1 MKQPDSQLKWYA
13 LIAVLAFGVYA
24 NSLGGGFVYDDSR
37 QILMNPLIQQ
47 PKLYAKA
54 LTSDVWAFKGDG
66 SVSASNY
73 YRPTFIG
80 WLILNF
86 SVFGATP
93 FGWHLMNVVLHI
105 AVCLL
110 ILIFVGRLGF
120 SSTVSFVLAAIFAV
134 HPVHVE
140 NVSWISGSPDI
151 LLSLFF
157 VSSLLFWL
165 KYFQDGEL
173 PYILLALLFYALA
186 LGTKEVAMLLFP
198 LYYLV
203 YTAAGKTEKGDGFG
217 DRMLIAKVL
226 PFAILSVLFFVIRLL
241 VLGDITHPVEDA
253 PPLTQAILSVPA
265 VSLFYFRQSVVP
277 IFLSE
282 NYPLRPLST
291 ALSSEFL
298 FSLIATAAVV
308 IFVGRLCGRDQ
319 RRQLG
324 ALLFLLPLLPALFI
338 GAFPSEQIVHDRYL
352 YLSIAGLLIFTAPF
366 AELAF
371 SSANKYR
378 RLASIIS
385 AIMIVLFSTQTV
397 FYNRVWRSN
406 FSLWEHSVNFDPSSA
421 SNWVQ
426 YAAELSG
433 AEKYPEAIMAYN
445 RSIEIK
451 RSALALM
458 GRARNYIALGRTD
471 DAIDDASQIIRLP
484 NEQANAFTLFQGY
497 EVGAIAYLQAG
508 RTEEAEKVVRE
519 ALARLPIYR
528 AALTDKLAI
537 ILYNQGKKQE
547 ALTALKS
554 VREQAR
560 RELLPASKSVFFRLG
575 MLEAELGDIEA
586 ARRNLTEFLDLTN
599 TFSDPESLGLRR
611 QAISTLQRSR

>member
-157 VSSLLFWL
+157 ILSLLAWSRFESGGRRL
-165 KYFQDGEL
+165 FYG
-173 PYILLALLFYALA
+173 LALILYALA

-198 LYYLV
+198 LYYFVTFAKLEENGFDRRSKIIK
-203 YTAAGKTEKGDGFG
+203 TIPFMALAG
-217 DRMLIAKVL
+217 
-226 PFAILSVLFFVIRLL
+226 LFFIVRWS
-241 VLGDITHPVEDA
+241 VVGGITQPVEDA
-253 PPLTQAILSVPA
+253 PTLIEAFLSVPT
-265 VSLFYFRQSVVP
+265 VLLFYIRQSVFP
-277 IFLSE
+277 IFLAE
-282 NYPLRPLST
+282 NYSLRPLSEAFSIHFILSLLASM
-291 ALSSEFL
+291 AL
-298 FSLIATAAVV
+298 VV
-308 IFVGRLCGRDQ
+308 LTWKLC
-319 RRQLG
+319 RQNRHRQFG
-324 ALLFLLPLLPALFI
+324 ALFFILPLLPALFI
-338 GAFPSEQIVHDRYL
+338 RSFPGEQIVHDRYL
-352 YLSIAGLLIFTAPF
+352 YLSIAGVLIFVGP
-366 AELAF
+366 AF
-371 SSANKYR
+371 QNDFVTDGKRR
-378 RLASIIS
+378 RLMA
-385 AIMIVLFSTQTV
+385 AATVLILVLLGTQTV
-397 FYNRVWRSN
+397 LYNRVWYSSY
-406 FSLWEHSVNFDPSSA
+406 SLWEYNVQADPQSAVSFVN
-421 SNWVQ
+421 
-426 YAAELSG
+426 YAAELSAAG
-433 AEKYPEAIMAYN
+433 RYSEAIAAYD
-445 RSIEIK
+445 RSIQIK
-451 RSALALM
+451 QTPVALM
-458 GRARNYIALGRTD
+458 GRARNYVAVGKYDNAIN
-471 DAIDDASQIIRLP
+471 DANQIIRLP
-484 NEQANAFTLFQGY
+484 NEQANAFILFQGY

-519 ALARLPIYR
+519 ALVRLPIYR

-586 ARRNLTEFLDLTN
+586 ARRDLTEFLDLTN